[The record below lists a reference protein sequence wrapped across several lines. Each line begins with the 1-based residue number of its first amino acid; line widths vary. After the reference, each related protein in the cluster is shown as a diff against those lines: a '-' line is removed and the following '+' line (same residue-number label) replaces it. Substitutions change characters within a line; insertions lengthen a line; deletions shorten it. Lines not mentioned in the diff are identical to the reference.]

1 MAFKRV
7 LKWVVA
13 IILALC
19 LVLIAGF
26 VYISSRIVPPVSGQ
40 AVDAITGKPIEG
52 IEVALHVTKHEGFGI
67 APLRYESKVSNQEGR
82 FRFAFSYY
90 WDPGP
95 IGYFGE
101 YW

>member
-26 VYISSRIVPPVSGQ
+26 VYISSRIVPSVSGQ

-52 IEVALHVTKHEGFGI
+52 IEVALHVTNNAGSGT

-82 FRFAFSYY
+82 FWFTLSYLL
-90 WDPGP
+90 GP
-95 IGYFGE
+95 
-101 YW
+101 WAPKLP